1 MRNIRIIKTG
11 LNVEAIKQQLNQ
23 YADDW
28 GLQKNL
34 DGVALQDPE
43 KYYTTVDV
51 LQLVM
56 GGIEQDG
63 QYVGDTEICIPTP
76 AFKRHT
82 AMLEMLRD
90 ELKVPTV
97 RRCAFFKIPVGH
109 KVGRHTDF
117 GSYYLNKDRY
127 HVSISGRYEY
137 KVYDPDGSVDQVV
150 IEPGTFF
157 WFNNKLD
164 HESQNIANE
173 PRIAFI
179 FDVPMDPR
187 NP

>member
-11 LNVEAIKQQLNQ
+11 LNVDRIKQQLVEH
-23 YADDW
+23 AADW
-28 GLQKNL
+28 GAQKNL

-56 GGIEQDG
+56 GGIEHEG
-63 QYVGDTEICIPTP
+63 QYVGDSEICIPTP

-82 AMLEMLRD
+82 GILEMLRD
-90 ELKVPTV
+90 DLQVPTV

-127 HVSISGRYEY
+127 HVSISGRYRYTVGDET
-137 KVYDPDGSVDQVV
+137 VD

-157 WFNNKLD
+157 WFNNKVE
-164 HESQNIANE
+164 HESENIANE

>member
-1 MRNIRIIKTG
+1 MRNIRIIRTG
-11 LNVEAIKQQLNQ
+11 LDLKLIKDQLREFSS
-23 YADDW
+23 DW
-28 GLQKNL
+28 GLQRKL
-34 DGVALQDPE
+34 EGAAQQDPNQF
-43 KYYTTVDV
+43 YTQSDA

-56 GGIEQDG
+56 GGIEHEG
-63 QYVGDTEICIPTP
+63 QYVGDTDISIPTP

-82 AMLEMLRD
+82 AILELLRD

-97 RRCAFFKIPVGH
+97 RRCAFLTLPVGGET
-109 KVGRHTDF
+109 KRHCDF

-127 HVSISGRYEY
+127 HVSIQGTY
-137 KVYDPDGSVDQVV
+137 VYTVWDADGTAESIT

-164 HESQNIANE
+164 HGAVNTGNQT
-173 PRIAFI
+173 RITFV
-179 FDVPMDPR
+179 FDVPHDSR